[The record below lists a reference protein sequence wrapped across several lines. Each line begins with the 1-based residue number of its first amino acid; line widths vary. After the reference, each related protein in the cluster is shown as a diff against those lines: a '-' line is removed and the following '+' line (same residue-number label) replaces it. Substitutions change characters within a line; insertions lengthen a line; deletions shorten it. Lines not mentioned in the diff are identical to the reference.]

1 MLPTVVR
8 CSLPDCGE
16 PAVYKIAAPWSD
28 GQFSELKTYG
38 HACSKHLGQVFRDA
52 DLRRAKYRPAPGE
65 TVDEL
70 AIYQYEPGRRDRQL
84 KRLWGLEENCRSWGS
99 GPEGV

>member
-38 HACSKHLGQVFRDA
+38 HACTKHLGPVFRDA
-52 DLRRAKYRPAPGE
+52 DLRRATYRSAPGE

-70 AIYQYEPGRRDRQL
+70 GIYRYEAGKRDRQL
-84 KRLWGLEENCRSWGS
+84 QRLRDLEKTYRSWGS
-99 GPEGV
+99 GAEGV